1 MRIAMKTKVAENC
14 YISLWIENE
23 VLFGLYKK
31 DCILGLEAAKEV
43 VALRKNLTKGVSYLS
58 LVYITHIKVVT
69 KEARKYLANHANE
82 ELLKLA
88 IITNSGFSKILGNI
102 FLTIERPKTPA
113 RLFTNKEEPFVWLKK
128 Q

>member
-1 MRIAMKTKVAENC
+1 MKTKAAENG

-102 FLTIERPKTPA
+102 FLTIDRPKTPT
-113 RLFTNKEEPFVWLKK
+113 RLFTNKEEAFVWLKK
-128 Q
+128 E

>member
-1 MRIAMKTKVAENC
+1 MKTKAAENG

-58 LVYITHIKVVT
+58 VVYITHIKVVT
-69 KEARKYLANHANE
+69 KEARKYLANQANE
-82 ELLKLA
+82 ELQKLA
-88 IITNSGFSKILGNI
+88 ITNSGFSKILGNI
-102 FLTIERPKTPA
+102 FLTIDRPKTPT
-113 RLFTNKEEPFVWLKK
+113 RLFTNKEEAFVWLKK
-128 Q
+128 E